1 MAYFY
6 DDTLNVQYAL
16 SEFASLPVSM
26 AGEGGNRKLEG
37 SVVLGFVGV
46 GTTAGPLTL
55 NIGDS
60 TSATRYGT
68 FVADTVVVGQP
79 ITGTLTLTEEGY
91 HMGVSNA
98 ATTPQVF
105 TIASVGTGA
114 ATGLK
119 AIVGYY

>member
-16 SEFASLPVSM
+16 SEFAKIPVAM
-26 AGEGGNRKLEG
+26 AGEGGKRKLEG
-37 SVVLGFVGV
+37 SVVLGFAGL

-68 FVADTVVVGQP
+68 FVADTVVVDQP

-91 HMGVSNA
+91 HMGVTNA
-98 ATTPQVF
+98 ATTPQFF